1 MKKKRVG
8 FFSGLDF
15 VTFIT
20 ALIGSCYGLALVYSA
35 TFSTLKNGAIIASGV
50 KSMLISPWVALFL
63 RLLYAILTMKLYLS
77 FGQLCGRLYWA
88 YGDYSA
94 FR

>member
-35 TFSTLKNGAIIASGV
+35 TYSTLMNGAIIASGV
-50 KSMLISPWVALFL
+50 KRLLPNLENLRLVLFL
-63 RLLYAILTMKLYLS
+63 ELKAVQQAADIL
-77 FGQLCGRLYWA
+77 R
-88 YGDYSA
+88 
-94 FR
+94 